1 MSWLQVREKNL
12 PVFSICTTFASENQT
27 SNQANKMIRLSLI
40 LLLLL
45 CQNSTIAQRR
55 LVVVDL
61 ETLQPVTNA
70 NVTTHD
76 GVWRTDSTGWVSVP
90 DKSKTLVLSHV
101 NYEERMVNLSELRD
115 TVFLISK
122 LLNLKE
128 VVVFGMDKKDH
139 DYSQLN
145 KRMQMDKKELQLAG
159 MKANMNGGLNLLG
172 LIGYLVPSKNKLSK
186 KERKKKKLQE
196 ILDNY

>member
-1 MSWLQVREKNL
+1 MTWIIPKFAAEINLKKLQEM
-12 PVFSICTTFASENQT
+12 F
-27 SNQANKMIRLSLI
+27 RLSLI
-40 LLLLL
+40 LLFLLL
-45 CQNSTIAQRR
+45 FVASAKAQRR
-55 LVVVDL
+55 LVVVDV
-61 ETLQPVTNA
+61 ETLEPVTNA

-90 DKSKTLVLSHV
+90 EKSKTLVLSHV

-139 DYSQLN
+139 DYRELN

-159 MKANMNGGLNLLG
+159 MKANMNGGLNLMG
-172 LIGYLVPSKNKLSK
+172 LIGYLIPNKNKLSK

-196 ILDNY
+196 ILDSY